1 MIDASL
7 KNANI
12 LIVDDQIANIEVLT
26 GLLIRQ
32 KYKNVHFTIDPREVV
47 QLYKSFKPDL
57 ILLDLS
63 MPFLTG
69 FEVMEKL
76 KEITPENTFLPI
88 LVLTADVT
96 VESKQHALSVGASD
110 FLTKPFDLLEVVL
123 RIKNLLYS
131 NYLQQQ
137 LKNQNEL
144 LEEKVFLRT
153 AELEKTNSELIISRD
168 KAQESDRLKTSF
180 IQNIS
185 HEIRTPLNSILG
197 FTELIADPDVPAED
211 KLDFVPLLKISSQR
225 LMNTITDY
233 VDIATIVS
241 GNLDIKP
248 QELDLIREC
257 NIIKNRF
264 EDLCMT
270 KNLDFY
276 FKNPESTERTRL
288 STDLEIFHKI
298 MGHLIGNAIK
308 FTKSGS
314 ITFGYKSI
322 ESDFEFFIKDTGI
335 GIEKEAQ
342 VKIFESFM
350 QENISNTRGFEGSGL
365 GLSIIKGFLSQIG
378 GKFRLESAKD
388 EGTTFYFT
396 LPFSLNVIAKPV
408 SVPFI
413 IKTDSDMLPVFL
425 IAEDDDTQRLYMESI
440 LKNHASRI
448 YHASNGREAVEI
460 CRNHPEIT
468 IVLMDIKMPVMNG
481 FDATREIKT
490 FRKELTIIAITA
502 YALRDDERRALD
514 AGCDDYLAKPSSRD
528 EFLKK
533 LRNYGI
539 KI

>member
-32 KYKNVHFTIDPREVV
+32 KYTNVHFTIDPREVV

-185 HEIRTPLNSILG
+185 HEIRTPLNGILG

>member
-185 HEIRTPLNSILG
+185 HEIRTPLNGILG